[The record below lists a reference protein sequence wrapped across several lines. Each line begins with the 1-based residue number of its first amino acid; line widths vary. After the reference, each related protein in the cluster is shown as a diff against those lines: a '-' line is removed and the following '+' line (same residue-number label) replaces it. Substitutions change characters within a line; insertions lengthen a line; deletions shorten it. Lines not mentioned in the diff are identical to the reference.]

1 MAVHD
6 SLERLNQCQ
15 EKDSPP
21 LSLVVEEALGER
33 VVTLSLVVS
42 RVMREIPESNRG
54 ITHFYRGTS
63 REARNNPAKVRVN
76 GRKQTRTD

>member
-15 EKDSPP
+15 KKDSP
-21 LSLVVEEALGER
+21 LRLLVEDTLGER
-33 VVTLSLVVS
+33 VATLSLVVS

-63 REARNNPAKVRVN
+63 REARNNPARVGVN
-76 GRKQTRTD
+76 GRKQARTD

>member
-15 EKDSPP
+15 EKNSP
-21 LSLVVEEALGER
+21 LSLLVEDAPGER
-33 VVTLSLVVS
+33 VVTPSLDVS

-63 REARNNPAKVRVN
+63 REARNNPARVGVN
-76 GRKQTRTD
+76 GRKQARTD